1 MKDMDVAVER
11 IHSAIAKGE
20 KIVIYGDYDVD
31 GTTAVALVY
40 SFFTKISD
48 QILFYIPD
56 RFTEGYG
63 ISSRGIDWASE
74 QAATLVIA
82 LDCGIKSVDKIEYAK
97 TKGIEFIICD
107 HHNPGE
113 TIPDAV
119 AVLNPKRIDCQYPYK
134 ELSGCGIGYKLIWAY
149 AEQYQL
155 SWDPDE
161 YLGLVAVSV
170 AADIVHMTG
179 ENRILTFFGLKKI
192 NANPRA
198 GFRALI
204 DLAGVKKELDVNDL
218 VFRIGPRINA
228 AGRIAS
234 GSLAVNMLIEESY
247 EKAMELAKQINQ
259 TNTDRRSVDQII
271 TKEALEMIEN
281 LDGNGSRKT
290 TVLYN
295 ENWHKGVIGIV
306 ASRLIDNYYRPTIL
320 LTESNGKAVGSG
332 RSVPGFNLYEAI
344 HQCEDLLEQ
353 WGGHHAAAGLSLSL
367 DKITA
372 FSEKFEEIV
381 GKSITEDQLTPILE
395 YDLEINL
402 DDVTQ
407 TFCRS
412 IERFG
417 PFGPESMKPVF
428 ASRDITYAYKP
439 KLVGN
444 NHLQVS
450 LRSPGG
456 NIFKGI
462 AFGLGDRYQEILDAK
477 RFDICYTVEPNEYR
491 GDYLV
496 SINIKDFRIQQ

>member
-1 MKDMDVAVER
+1 
-11 IHSAIAKGE
+11 
-20 KIVIYGDYDVD
+20 
-31 GTTAVALVY
+31 
-40 SFFTKISD
+40 
-48 QILFYIPD
+48 
-56 RFTEGYG
+56 
-63 ISSRGIDWASE
+63 
-74 QAATLVIA
+74 
-82 LDCGIKSVDKIEYAK
+82 
-97 TKGIEFIICD
+97 
-107 HHNPGE
+107 
-113 TIPDAV
+113 
-119 AVLNPKRIDCQYPYK
+119 
-134 ELSGCGIGYKLIWAY
+134 
-149 AEQYQL
+149 
-155 SWDPDE
+155 
-161 YLGLVAVSV
+161 
-170 AADIVHMTG
+170 
-179 ENRILTFFGLKKI
+179 
-192 NANPRA
+192 
-198 GFRALI
+198 
-204 DLAGVKKELDVNDL
+204 
-218 VFRIGPRINA
+218 
-228 AGRIAS
+228 
-234 GSLAVNMLIEESY
+234 VNMLIEESY

-395 YDLEINL
+395 YDLEISL

-462 AFGLGDRYQEILDAK
+462 AFGLGNRYQEILDAK